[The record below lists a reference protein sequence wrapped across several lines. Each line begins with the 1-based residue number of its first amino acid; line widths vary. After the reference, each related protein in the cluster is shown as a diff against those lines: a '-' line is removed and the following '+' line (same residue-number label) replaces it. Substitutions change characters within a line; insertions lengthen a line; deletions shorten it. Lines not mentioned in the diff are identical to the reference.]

1 MGKGREAGVQ
11 RENHVSGI
19 AYGIDETA
27 VVCVVSPD
35 IIPITTC
42 PYNHYVR
49 TIRFF
54 LSYISTAVLTFLSP
68 IYSRGAAYF
77 FGLTAANSLGI
88 HTTTVVQ

>member
-54 LSYISTAVLTFLSP
+54 LSYTSTTVLTFYHS
-68 IYSRGAAYF
+68 YKAEE
-77 FGLTAANSLGI
+77 GLHIFLAGNSK
-88 HTTTVVQ
+88 